1 VTNLAE
7 GGRLVKFRTLLI
19 INTIVVF
26 VYGIILLLSPA
37 TMLSLHGTPQDS
49 SGKLLG
55 QYFGTALIAI
65 GLMTW
70 FARDISDSRTHR
82 AIRLAMMISN
92 TFGVI
97 VSVLGTVNGVMS
109 AMGWSAAAVYLVMGL
124 SFAYFQFAEPGAS

>member
-1 VTNLAE
+1 
-7 GGRLVKFRTLLI
+7 VKFRTLLI

-26 VYGIILLLSPA
+26 VYGFVLLLSPS
-37 TMLSLHGTPQDS
+37 TMLALHGTPQDP

-65 GLMTW
+65 GLVTW
-70 FARDISDSRTHR
+70 FARDIGDHETRR
-82 AIRLAMMISN
+82 AICLAMTLSN
-92 TFGVI
+92 TLGVI

-124 SFAYFQFAEPGAS
+124 GFAYFQFFESGAA